1 MADSISQARSF
12 RGTCVTDYLTAI
24 ILGIVEGLT
33 EFLPVSSTGH
43 LILATELLGYDAQ
56 KWAVFNIAIQPGAIL
71 AVVILYWHT
80 FMDVLRGLF
89 SLEAGAIA
97 FVRNL
102 LVAFIPAVVLGLA
115 FGDVIELMLENAVI
129 VAWSLIIGGIA
140 ILIVEKFARPKES
153 GGVSAVSLKTSAMIG
168 VIQCLAMI
176 PGVSRSGATILG
188 AMAMGVDRK
197 TAAEFSFFLA
207 LPTLTGA
214 TVLQLF
220 KHRAEVTADSL
231 GLILIGFA
239 VSFIVAL
246 VVIKLFLNIV
256 TRFGFGPFAWYRILA
271 GGAALIWLG
280 QI

>member
-1 MADSISQARSF
+1 VSD
-12 RGTCVTDYLTAI
+12 TLTAI

-56 KWAVFNIAIQPGAIL
+56 KWAIFNIAIQPGAIL
-71 AVVILYWHT
+71 AIVVLYWRT
-80 FMDVLRGLF
+80 FIDVLKGLF

-102 LVAFIPAVVLGLA
+102 LIAFFPAVILGLA
-115 FGDVIELMLENAVI
+115 FGDVIELLLENAVV
-129 VAWSLIIGGIA
+129 VAWSLIIGGFA
-140 ILIVEKFARPKES
+140 ILIVERFARPEES
-153 GGVSAVSLKTSAMIG
+153 GGVAAVSVKTSVMIG
-168 VIQCLAMI
+168 LIQCLAMI

-214 TVLQLF
+214 TILQLF
-220 KHRAEVTADSL
+220 KHRSEVTMDSL
-231 GLILIGFA
+231 GLIGVGFG
-239 VSFIVAL
+239 VSFVVAL
-246 VVIKLFLNIV
+246 VVVKLFLNVV
-256 TRFGFGPFAWYRILA
+256 TRFGFAPFAWYRIVA
-271 GGAALIWLG
+271 GAAALVWLG